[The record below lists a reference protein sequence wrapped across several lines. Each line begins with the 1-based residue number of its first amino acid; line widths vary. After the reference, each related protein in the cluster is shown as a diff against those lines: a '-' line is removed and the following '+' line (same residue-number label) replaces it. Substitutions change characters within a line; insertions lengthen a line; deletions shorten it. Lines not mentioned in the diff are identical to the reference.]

1 MNKLKVS
8 VSPHIHS
15 GVTTQKIMLDV
26 IIALLPAAVAGC
38 LIFGARSLLVI
49 LTSVA
54 AAVLA
59 ELLFCLAC
67 KREITI
73 YDLSAVVSG
82 LILALSLP
90 VTMPLWQVA
99 VGAVF
104 AIIIVKC
111 IFGGIGQ
118 NFANPAVTARV
129 FMIIA
134 FSKTVAA
141 TATPKG
147 VDAVSSATPLVILEG
162 TAKGELP
169 SIIDMLLGKRACP
182 IRGTRVAPLV
192 IGGLYLLIKRVL
204 SWHTPVAFIAS
215 TFIFILIFTGDPKTA
230 LYHTLLGGLFIGAIF
245 MATDYST
252 TPTNTMGKVVFGI
265 GAGFI
270 TSVIRIWGSLPEGV
284 SYAILLMNILTPYIE
299 KLTRKKP
306 LGGDKA

>member
-38 LIFGARSLLVI
+38 LIFGVRSLLVI

-169 SIIDMLLGKRACP
+169 SIIDMLLGKRAGAIGETCV
-182 IRGTRVAPLV
+182 VALV
-192 IGGLYLLIKRVL
+192 IGGLYLMIKRVI

>member
-38 LIFGARSLLVI
+38 LIFGVRSLLVI

-169 SIIDMLLGKRACP
+169 SIIDMLLGKRAGAIGETCV
-182 IRGTRVAPLV
+182 VALV
-192 IGGLYLLIKRVL
+192 IGGLYLIIKRVI

>member
-26 IIALLPAAVAGC
+26 IIALMPAAAAGC
-38 LIFGARSLLVI
+38 IIFGIRALFVMMA
-49 LTSVA
+49 SVS
-54 AAVLA
+54 AAVLS
-59 ELLFCLAC
+59 ELAFCLIC
-67 KREITI
+67 KREVTI
-73 YDLSAVVSG
+73 SDLSAVVTG

-90 VTMPLWQVA
+90 VSMPYWQVA

-104 AIIIVKC
+104 AIIFVKC

-118 NFANPAVTARV
+118 NFANPA
-129 FMIIA
+129 
-134 FSKTVAA
+134 
-141 TATPKG
+141 
-147 VDAVSSATPLVILEG
+147 TPLVILEG
-162 TAKGELP
+162 ASKGPLP
-169 SIIDMLLGKRACP
+169 SLVDMLIGKRAGAIGETCT
-182 IRGTRVAPLV
+182 IALL
-192 IGGLYLLIKRVL
+192 IGGIYLIIKRVI

-215 TFIFILIFTGDPKTA
+215 TFVFIFIFTSDVKTA
-230 LYHTLLGGLFIGAIF
+230 LYHILLGGLFIGAIF

-252 TPTNTMGKVVFGI
+252 TPTNTLGKVVFGI
-265 GAGFI
+265 GAGLI

-306 LGGDKA
+306 FGGAKA

>member
-26 IIALLPAAVAGC
+26 IIALMPAAAAGC
-38 LIFGARSLLVI
+38 IIFGIRALFVMMA
-49 LTSVA
+49 SVS
-54 AAVLA
+54 AAVLS
-59 ELLFCLAC
+59 ELAFCLIC
-67 KREITI
+67 KREVTI
-73 YDLSAVVSG
+73 SDLSAVVTG

-90 VTMPLWQVA
+90 VSMPYWQVTI
-99 VGAVF
+99 GAVF
-104 AIIIVKC
+104 AIIFVKC

-141 TATPKG
+141 AAAPSG
-147 VDAVSSATPLVILEG
+147 VDAVSSATPLGILEG
-162 TAKGELP
+162 ASEGTLP
-169 SIIDMLLGKRACP
+169 SLVDMLIGKRAGAIGETCT
-182 IRGTRVAPLV
+182 IALL
-192 IGGLYLLIKRVL
+192 IGGIYLIIKRVI

-215 TFIFILIFTGDPKTA
+215 TFVFIFIFTGDAKTA
-230 LYHTLLGGLFIGAIF
+230 LYHILLGGLFIGAIF

-252 TPTNTMGKVVFGI
+252 TPTNTLGKVVFGI
-265 GAGFI
+265 GAGLI

-306 LGGDKA
+306 FGGAKA

>member
-15 GVTTQKIMLDV
+15 RVTTQKIMLDV
-26 IIALLPAAVAGC
+26 IIALVPAAVAGC
-38 LIFGARSLLVI
+38 IIFGIRSLFVM

-169 SIIDMLLGKRACP
+169 SIIDMFLGKRAGAIGETCV
-182 IRGTRVAPLV
+182 VALV
-192 IGGLYLLIKRVL
+192 IGGLYLMIKRVI

-215 TFIFILIFTGDPKTA
+215 TFIFILIFTGDPKAA

-252 TPTNTMGKVVFGI
+252 TPTNTIGKVVFGI

>member
-15 GVTTQKIMLDV
+15 RVTTQKIMLDV
-26 IIALLPAAVAGC
+26 IIALVPAAVAGC
-38 LIFGARSLLVI
+38 IIFGIRSLFVM

-169 SIIDMLLGKRACP
+169 SIIDMFLGKRAGAIGETCV
-182 IRGTRVAPLV
+182 VALV
-192 IGGLYLLIKRVL
+192 IGGLYLMIKRVI
-204 SWHTPVAFIAS
+204 SWHTPVAVIAS
-215 TFIFILIFTGDPKTA
+215 TFIFILIFTGDPKAA

-252 TPTNTMGKVVFGI
+252 TPTNTIGKVVFGI

>member
-26 IIALLPAAVAGC
+26 IIALMPAAAAGC
-38 LIFGARSLLVI
+38 IIFGIRALFVMMA
-49 LTSVA
+49 SVS
-54 AAVLA
+54 AAVLS
-59 ELLFCLAC
+59 ELAFCLIC
-67 KREITI
+67 KREVTI
-73 YDLSAVVSG
+73 SDLSAVVTG

-90 VTMPLWQVA
+90 VSMPYWQVA
-99 VGAVF
+99 IGAVF
-104 AIIIVKC
+104 AIIFVKC

-141 TATPKG
+141 AAAPSG
-147 VDAVSSATPLVILEG
+147 VDAVSSATPLGILEG
-162 TAKGELP
+162 ASEGTLP
-169 SIIDMLLGKRACP
+169 SLVDMLIGKRAGAIGETCT
-182 IRGTRVAPLV
+182 IALL
-192 IGGLYLLIKRVL
+192 IGGIYLIIKRVI

-215 TFIFILIFTGDPKTA
+215 TFVFIFIFTGDAKTA
-230 LYHTLLGGLFIGAIF
+230 LYHILLGGLFIGAIF

-252 TPTNTMGKVVFGI
+252 TPTNTLGKVVFGI
-265 GAGFI
+265 GAGLI

-306 LGGDKA
+306 FGGAKA